1 LKEIY
6 FIFLSSSSSLK
17 SSFRIDLTNSRFTL
31 HSLEFYNFRT
41 ISMDLKRLGKSKM
54 LLFTL
59 GLLWLGANQ
68 LGWWTSCETGGKG
81 SLDAGARVAARRPIQ
96 RPAGGEVSGERRLE
110 LNDDCGTRLEVETGS
125 GLTERGPSM
134 LAWSGQRRTMA
145 LGRMR
150 HRGSRLRG
158 QRSTC
163 R

>member
-1 LKEIY
+1 
-6 FIFLSSSSSLK
+6 
-17 SSFRIDLTNSRFTL
+17 
-31 HSLEFYNFRT
+31 
-41 ISMDLKRLGKSKM
+41 M

-96 RPAGGEVSGERRLE
+96 RPAGGEVSGEWRLE

-134 LAWSGQRRTMA
+134 VAWSGQR
-145 LGRMR
+145 
-150 HRGSRLRG
+150 
-158 QRSTC
+158 
-163 R
+163 